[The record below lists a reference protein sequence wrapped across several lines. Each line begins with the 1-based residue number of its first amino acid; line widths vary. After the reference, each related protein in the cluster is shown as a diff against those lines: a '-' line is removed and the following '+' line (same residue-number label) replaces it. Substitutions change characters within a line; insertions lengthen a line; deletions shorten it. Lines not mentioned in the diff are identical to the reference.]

1 MQGEGINRILN
12 LMVTPIGKYTL
23 DNSCNNGHLDKDE
36 DDDENDDDEEEISLS
51 SDDEIKLN
59 NNLDRKNSQSVWFR
73 AQKHIVGRVL
83 QNDQS
88 IKSIIGKRAYESLKS
103 LRSLMKL
110 HIKPEKDVK
119 QLYKHLIKTIGKIG
133 VISKQQNLTE
143 EDYTNINE
151 IKDRSRTIGLTI
163 ISFAQTDYTYNYN
176 FIKEQ
181 LDDCKEIICQAVK
194 PYLSSKSIERI
205 KHLFNIISS
214 KEFLDSVYDY
224 TAEETKKV
232 YLRHLTKC
240 LTLLMEQT
248 K

>member
-1 MQGEGINRILN
+1 
-12 LMVTPIGKYTL
+12 MVIWTKMMMKMMMMMI
-23 DNSCNNGHLDKDE
+23 
-36 DDDENDDDEEEISLS
+36 ISLS

-59 NNLDRKNSQSVWFR
+59 NGLDKKNSQSVWFR
-73 AQKHIVGRVL
+73 AQKRIVGRVL

-110 HIKPEKDVK
+110 HIKSEKDVK
-119 QLYKHLIKTIGKIG
+119 QLYKYLIKTIGKIG

-151 IKDRSRTIGLTI
+151 IKEKSRTIGLTL
-163 ISFAQTDYTYNYN
+163 ISFAQTEYTYNYN

-181 LDDCKEIICQAVK
+181 IDDCKEIICQAVSL
-194 PYLSSKSIERI
+194 YLSQKSIERI
-205 KHLFNIISS
+205 KHVFNVLSS
-214 KEFLDSVYDY
+214 NEFLDSVYDPK
-224 TAEETKKV
+224 ADDIKKAHLRNLAK
-232 YLRHLTKC
+232 YLS
-240 LTLLMEQT
+240 LLLEQI

>member
-1 MQGEGINRILN
+1 
-12 LMVTPIGKYTL
+12 MVTPIGKYTL
-23 DNSCNNGHLDKDE
+23 ENSCNNGHLDKD
-36 DDDENDDDEEEISLS
+36 DDDENDDDDEISLS

-59 NNLDRKNSQSVWFR
+59 NGLDRKNSQSVWFR
-73 AQKHIVGRVL
+73 AQKRIIGRVL

-119 QLYKHLIKTIGKIG
+119 QLYKYLIKTIGKIG

-151 IKDRSRTIGLTI
+151 IKEKSRTIGLTL
-163 ISFAQTDYTYNYN
+163 ISFAQTEYTYNYN

-181 LDDCKEIICQAVK
+181 LDDCKEIICHAVSS
-194 PYLSSKSIERI
+194 YLSQKSIERI
-205 KHLFNIISS
+205 KHVFNVLSS
-214 KEFLDSVYDY
+214 NEFLDSVYDEK
-224 TAEETKKV
+224 ADEIKKA
-232 YLRHLTKC
+232 HLHNLIKC
-240 LTLLMEQT
+240 ISLLLEQI

>member
-1 MQGEGINRILN
+1 
-12 LMVTPIGKYTL
+12 MVTPIEKYTL
-23 DNSCNNGHLDKDE
+23 GNPCNNGHLDKD
-36 DDDENDDDEEEISLS
+36 DDENDDDDEISLS

-59 NNLDRKNSQSVWFR
+59 NGLDRKNSQSVWFR
-73 AQKHIVGRVL
+73 AQKRIVGRVL

-119 QLYKHLIKTIGKIG
+119 QLYKYLIKTIGKIG

-151 IKDRSRTIGLTI
+151 IKEKSRIIGLTL
-163 ISFAQTDYTYNYN
+163 ISFAQTEYTYNYN

-181 LDDCKEIICQAVK
+181 IDDCKEIICQAVSS
-194 PYLSSKSIERI
+194 YLSQKSIERI
-205 KHLFNIISS
+205 KHVFNVLSS
-214 KEFLDSVYDY
+214 SEFLDSVYDPK
-224 TAEETKKV
+224 ADEIKKAHLRNLAK
-232 YLRHLTKC
+232 YLS
-240 LTLLMEQT
+240 LLLEQI

>member
-1 MQGEGINRILN
+1 
-12 LMVTPIGKYTL
+12 MVTPIEKYTL
-23 DNSCNNGHLDKDE
+23 GNPCNNGHLDKD
-36 DDDENDDDEEEISLS
+36 DDENDDDDEISLS
-51 SDDEIKLN
+51 SDDEIKFN
-59 NNLDRKNSQSVWFR
+59 NGLDRKNSQSVWFR
-73 AQKHIVGRVL
+73 AQKRIVGRVL

-119 QLYKHLIKTIGKIG
+119 QLYKYLIKTIGKIG

-151 IKDRSRTIGLTI
+151 IKEKSRTIGLTL
-163 ISFAQTDYTYNYN
+163 ISFAQTEYTYNYN

-181 LDDCKEIICQAVK
+181 IDDCKEIICQAVSS
-194 PYLSSKSIERI
+194 YLSQKSIERI
-205 KHLFNIISS
+205 KHVFNVLSS
-214 KEFLDSVYDY
+214 SEFLDSVYDPK
-224 TAEETKKV
+224 ADEIKKAHLRNLV
-232 YLRHLTKC
+232 KYLS
-240 LTLLMEQT
+240 LLLEQI

>member
-1 MQGEGINRILN
+1 
-12 LMVTPIGKYTL
+12 MVTPIGKYTL
-23 DNSCNNGHLDKDE
+23 ENSCNNGHLDKD
-36 DDDENDDDEEEISLS
+36 DDDENDDDDDEISLS

-59 NNLDRKNSQSVWFR
+59 NGLDRKNSQSVWFR
-73 AQKHIVGRVL
+73 AQKRIIGRVL

-119 QLYKHLIKTIGKIG
+119 QLYKYLIKTIGKIG

-151 IKDRSRTIGLTI
+151 IKEKSRTIGLTL
-163 ISFAQTDYTYNYN
+163 ISFAQTEYTYNYN

-181 LDDCKEIICQAVK
+181 LDDCKEIICHAVSS
-194 PYLSSKSIERI
+194 YLSQKSIERI
-205 KHLFNIISS
+205 KHVFNVLSS
-214 KEFLDSVYDY
+214 NEFLDSVYDEK
-224 TAEETKKV
+224 ADEIKKA
-232 YLRHLTKC
+232 HLHNLIKC
-240 LTLLMEQT
+240 ISLLLEQI